1 MSCIISFVYFAIIVF
16 AISMVVGKN
25 KNQDTLRKVSGN
37 RNTSTSYNNTYTTQ
51 NTFSS
56 KQNTKSAN
64 KNLTNNKKD
73 SSKNDF
79 FTKDSK
85 NDSFFNSDNGNIFSE
100 PSDTKRYI
108 VAGIL
113 IIIIIALIIYSI
125 IY

>member
-25 KNQDTLRKVSGN
+25 KKQDTLRKVSGN